1 MNRKALA
8 SMGWIIRTMRTEAG
22 KRDPPVNKIDKIT
35 RSSPFRALVFTI
47 LSARTK
53 DANTI
58 AAAGKL
64 LAEAPDPQSLAR
76 MNVKKIE
83 KLVRSSGFYRMKAR
97 DLSAM
102 AKMLLKDFKGKVPS
116 DLENLVRLPGVGRKT
131 ANILLVYSFGKDAIP
146 VDTHVHR
153 ISNRLGI
160 VKTKTPEKTEEA
172 LMAAVPR
179 KFWKPLNHA
188 FVSYGQTICLPR
200 GPRCGECKL
209 NGICW
214 KVGVPRPIYS

>member
-1 MNRKALA
+1 MNKKALA
-8 SMGWIIRTMRTEAG
+8 SMGWIIRTMSTEAG
-22 KRDPPVNKIDKIT
+22 KRNPPVNKVDRIT

-58 AAAGKL
+58 AAAGRL
-64 LAEAPDPQSLAR
+64 LEKAPTPKALAR
-76 MNVKKIE
+76 MQIKKIE
-83 KLVRSSGFYRMKAR
+83 KLVHSSGFYRMKAR
-97 DLSAM
+97 NLSAM
-102 AKMLLKDFKGKVPS
+102 AKMLLTDFNGKVPS
-116 DLENLVRLPGVGRKT
+116 DIESLVRLPGVGRKT

-160 VKTKTPEKTEEA
+160 VRTKTPEKTEKA
-172 LMAAVPR
+172 LMSAVPKR
-179 KFWKPLNHA
+179 LWKPLNHA

-200 GPRCGECKL
+200 NPKCRECKL
-209 NGICW
+209 NRVCWRIGVRSGI
-214 KVGVPRPIYS
+214 

>member
-8 SMGWIIRTMRTEAG
+8 SMGWIIRTM
-22 KRDPPVNKIDKIT
+22 
-35 RSSPFRALVFTI
+35 
-47 LSARTK
+47 

-58 AAAGKL
+58 AASGKL
-64 LAEAPDPQSLAR
+64 LAEAPDPESLAR

-83 KLVRSSGFYRMKAR
+83 MLVRSSGFYRMKAKN
-97 DLSAM
+97 LSAM

-116 DLENLVRLPGVGRKT
+116 ELESLVLLPGVGRKT

-172 LMAAVPR
+172 LMEAVPR
-179 KFWKPLNHA
+179 RF
-188 FVSYGQTICLPR
+188 
-200 GPRCGECKL
+200 
-209 NGICW
+209 
-214 KVGVPRPIYS
+214 